1 MHALEL
7 QSVSVTKGS
16 FSLKEISFFVNKGE
30 ILTVLG
36 ENGSGKTTLLDTIAG
51 FIKPNSGKILINGRN
66 VANLPPSER
75 GVGYVFQTLALFP
88 HMDVAANILYG
99 TRFHKIPN
107 VKDRLEKIARL
118 LRIDFILNRKIN
130 TLSGGE
136 KQKVALARTLI
147 LQPEVLLMDES
158 TAALSPRER
167 LRVIDELKTVFKH
180 LSQTVIFV
188 THNVSEAYRIG
199 SRIAVMENGR
209 ILQIGGSYEIVY
221 HPVSHS
227 VASIFGE
234 VNKFEVKVENCNSG
248 MCSAALGDSRIFFLG
263 DFKGGEKI
271 LLFIRPE
278 DILLKTVPAKTS
290 ARNNFSGIV
299 KDVSFAGPLVRVVVE
314 SGQVFIVLISKQSFE
329 ELSIK
334 KGKSVFLS
342 FKITAV
348 HSVRLT
354 E

>member
-1 MHALEL
+1 MRILEL
-7 QSVSVTKGS
+7 QSVSVTRGS
-16 FSLKEISFFVNKGE
+16 FSLKEINFFVNKGE
-30 ILTVLG
+30 IITVLG

-51 FIKPNSGKILINGRN
+51 FIKPDSGRILINGKDITH
-66 VANLPPSER
+66 LSPSER

-88 HMDVAANILYG
+88 HMNVAANILYG

-107 VKDRLEKIARL
+107 VKDRLSRISSL
-118 LRIDFILNRKIN
+118 LRIGYIMDRRIN

-147 LQPEVLLMDES
+147 LQPEVLLMDEP
-158 TAALSPRER
+158 TAALSPREKSR
-167 LRVIDELKTVFKH
+167 IIDELKTVFERI
-180 LSQTVIFV
+180 SQTVIFV

-199 SRIAVMENGR
+199 SRIAVMGKGQ
-209 ILQIGGSYEIVY
+209 ILQMGSAGEIVY

-234 VNKFEVKVENCNSG
+234 VNKFEVKVESCNSG

-263 DFKGGEKI
+263 DFKDGEKI

-278 DILLKTVPAKTS
+278 DILLKTVSTKTS

-299 KDVSFAGPLVRVVVE
+299 KDVSFTGPLVRVVVE
-314 SGQVFIVLISKQSFE
+314 SGQTFIVLISKQSFE
-329 ELSIK
+329 ELAIK
-334 KGKSVFLS
+334 KYKPVFLS
-342 FKITAV
+342 FKLTAV
-348 HSVRLT
+348 HAVRLT